1 MEFQRYAIY
10 YTAPAGPLA
19 DFGAAWLGWDVA
31 TGLPVQHPIIHGLD
45 DDISALTET
54 PRKYGFHGTIKPP
67 FRLAN
72 GKTLDALQSETKA
85 LCEDLWPLSFDGLEL
100 SKLGRFLALTVR
112 GDTSSLSALASN
124 VVMALDAFRAP
135 PSEAELA
142 KRRRANLSERQE
154 ANLMQWG
161 YPYVLEEFR
170 FHLTLTGRLKDN
182 HAAELRDILQ
192 PALTHIL
199 PAPFTINDL
208 TLAGEDEMGR
218 FHEISRFPLL
228 GTA

>member
-1 MEFQRYAIY
+1 MEFQRFAIY

-54 PRKYGFHGTIKPP
+54 PRRYGFHGTIKPP
-67 FRLAN
+67 FRLAM

-85 LCEDLWPLSFDGLEL
+85 LCDELQPLSLDGLEL
-100 SKLGRFLALTVR
+100 SKLGRFLALTVK
-112 GDTSSLSALASN
+112 GDAASLGALASK
-124 VVMALDAFRAP
+124 VVMTLDEFRAQ

-142 KRRRANLSERQE
+142 KRRRANLSEGQE
-154 ANLMQWG
+154 TNLMQWG
-161 YPYVLEEFR
+161 YPYVLEEFH
-170 FHLTLTGRLKDN
+170 FHLTLTGRLKEN
-182 HAAELRDILQ
+182 HAVVLRDILR

-199 PAPFTINDL
+199 PTPFKITDL
-208 TLAGEDEMGR
+208 TLAGEDSTGR

-228 GTA
+228 GAA